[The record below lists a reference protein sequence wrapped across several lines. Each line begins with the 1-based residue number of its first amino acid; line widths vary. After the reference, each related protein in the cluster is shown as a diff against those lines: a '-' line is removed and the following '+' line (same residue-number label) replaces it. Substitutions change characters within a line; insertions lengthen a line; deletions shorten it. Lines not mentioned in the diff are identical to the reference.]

1 MSAKV
6 VTGNPE
12 IDAYFTKRLSQ
23 KADAIE
29 MAIPQQ
35 DGREFDECQVEV
47 VAAVPADQDRAAAVE
62 PRQRSLHH
70 PPSGLVG
77 WGALLPG
84 PLVANQRDVRDV
96 LMIDA
101 DAIARVVVIAF
112 VEQQV
117 LLPTRL
123 DRWPFQHHGADG
135 GVQHLGIRN
144 IRSRDDRRQRQAM
157 PLDQDGALYPV
168 LGPIGGV
175 GPDLDPP
182 FRAFPMLPSAAC
194 HSQSTP
200 LRSSQA
206 SMRSAQ
212 IASNTCRS
220 DQRTKVRCTELS
232 SGKEAGRWFHWHP
245 VRSRKIIASSAAR
258 ASMRR
263 RPRGFG
269 GSRAPRIGAI
279 RSQSRS
285 GISQSVGSGR
295 CVCAD
300 AAIHCLSDREIG
312 AGGKSPSSQEY
323 RSVPAP
329 TTFRPSRPR
338 HTRPHDHFEIVSKEE
353 LRYLREKI
361 QVTPEPEALDYLR
374 R

>member
-245 VRSRKIIASSAAR
+245 VRSRKIIASSC
-258 ASMRR
+258 ASVDAPPPPRFRGIESTQNRRDPIPESVRNFPERGEWAMRLCR
-263 RPRGFG
+263 CGHPLPQRPRDRRWGEVTVL
-269 GSRAPRIGAI
+269 
-279 RSQSRS
+279 S
-285 GISQSVGSGR
+285 GIPQCPR
-295 CVCAD
+295 AD
-300 AAIHCLSDREIG
+300 HLQAIT
-312 AGGKSPSSQEY
+312 
-323 RSVPAP
+323 P
-329 TTFRPSRPR
+329 TS
-338 HTRPHDHFEIVSKEE
+338 HTAS
-353 LRYLREKI
+353 
-361 QVTPEPEALDYLR
+361 
-374 R
+374 